1 MCGIQK
7 AHIYA
12 PETDEEWVYY
22 TGQYIVAQ
30 TIFGV
35 ETNLINIDGA
45 ELEIRCRSAIDVS
58 LPLHGHDNYTKTRGG
73 AVGVLLPP

>member
-1 MCGIQK
+1 M
-7 AHIYA
+7 
-12 PETDEEWVYY
+12 
-22 TGQYIVAQ
+22 AQ

-35 ETNLINIDGA
+35 ETNLISIDGA